1 MIMDFEKISKN
12 ASFIILKYR
21 YRSGYILFLVFFLFA
36 GCKRNES
43 RWDEIAVG
51 GITIIHL
58 DSLEERDLLTYPVQ
72 PDFKRKRLVG
82 GDATEVADKWP
93 DSVEIVKLETAQEC
107 LMGVV
112 KRIYV
117 VDSLLFISDSNE
129 KLFVFDRSGKF
140 RNTIGTLRRGN
151 DELLS
156 MVDFCVDALK
166 RNVYVFDL
174 LRKKIFKYDFQG
186 HLLDKLRFE
195 NEVVNHTGHIY
206 WMPDGNIVAELDY
219 FPESNYHYA
228 ILDRNNDYQVKNYAC
243 PYGIPSTLP
252 VAFDHTMQSFR
263 GDHCWMLTLLSD
275 TIYRYAD
282 GEIVPAMVV
291 KSNARPVTAEVLSGQ
306 NWETAF
312 HADADLLRWGY
323 STGISKIWA
332 TDRFLYFTYRDMKDW
347 YVVCWDRIAC
357 KGYKYKQYPRG
368 NIFMPGGFIATCADA
383 FIGAVSALDF
393 LTPPEGVG
401 GKERAQWK
409 EWIKGIQEDDNPI
422 LLLYYVRK

>member
-1 MIMDFEKISKN
+1 MKLNFAMFRIKLNKSVYIISVLYTVLLWNCKN
-12 ASFIILKYR
+12 TGHSSDLRINNDSLFNRLII
-21 YRSGYILFLVFFLFA
+21 I
-36 GCKRNES
+36 
-43 RWDEIAVG
+43 D
-51 GITIIHL
+51 L
-58 DSLEERDLLTYPVQ
+58 DSLEEKDLVTYPVRLEYL
-72 PDFKRKRLVG
+72 RKIEVG
-82 GDATEVADKWP
+82 G
-93 DSVEIVKLETAQEC
+93 
-107 LMGVV
+107 
-112 KRIYV
+112 R
-117 VDSLLFISDSNE
+117 
-129 KLFVFDRSGKF
+129 
-140 RNTIGTLRRGN
+140 
-151 DELLS
+151 
-156 MVDFCVDALK
+156 VDFCVDALK

-195 NEVVNHTGHIY
+195 NEVVNHTSHIY

-219 FPESNYHYA
+219 FPGSNYHYA

-252 VAFDHTMQSFR
+252 VAFDHTMQSCR

-291 KSNARPVTAEVLSGQ
+291 KSNARPVTAEVLFRQ

>member
-1 MIMDFEKISKN
+1 MKLNFAMFRIKLNKSVYIISVLYTVLLWNCKN
-12 ASFIILKYR
+12 TGHSRDLRINNDSLFNRLII
-21 YRSGYILFLVFFLFA
+21 I
-36 GCKRNES
+36 
-43 RWDEIAVG
+43 D
-51 GITIIHL
+51 L
-58 DSLEERDLLTYPVQ
+58 DSLEEKDLVTYPVRLEYL
-72 PDFKRKRLVG
+72 RKIEVG
-82 GDATEVADKWP
+82 GSVFEVADKWP

-140 RNTIGTLRRGN
+140 RNTIGTLGRGN

-195 NEVVNHTGHIY
+195 NEVVNHTSHIY

-252 VAFDHTMQSFR
+252 VAFDHTMQSCR

-291 KSNARPVTAEVLSGQ
+291 KSNARPVTAEVLFRQ

>member
-1 MIMDFEKISKN
+1 MKLNFAMFRIKLNKSVYIISVLYTVLLWNCKN
-12 ASFIILKYR
+12 AGHSSDLRINNDSLFNRLII
-21 YRSGYILFLVFFLFA
+21 I
-36 GCKRNES
+36 
-43 RWDEIAVG
+43 D
-51 GITIIHL
+51 L
-58 DSLEERDLLTYPVQ
+58 DSLEEKDLVTYPVRLEYL
-72 PDFKRKRLVG
+72 RKIEVG
-82 GDATEVADKWP
+82 GSVFEVADKWP

-140 RNTIGTLRRGN
+140 RNTIGTLGRGN

-219 FPESNYHYA
+219 FPGSNYHYA

-252 VAFDHTMQSFR
+252 VAFDHTMQSCR

-291 KSNARPVTAEVLSGQ
+291 KSNARPVTAEVLFRQ

>member
-1 MIMDFEKISKN
+1 MKLNFAMFRIKLNKSVYIISVLYTVLLWNCKN
-12 ASFIILKYR
+12 TGHSSDLRNNDSLFNRLII
-21 YRSGYILFLVFFLFA
+21 I
-36 GCKRNES
+36 
-43 RWDEIAVG
+43 D
-51 GITIIHL
+51 L
-58 DSLEERDLLTYPVQ
+58 DSLEEKDLVTYPVRLEYL
-72 PDFKRKRLVG
+72 RKIEVG
-82 GDATEVADKWP
+82 GSVFEVADKWP

-140 RNTIGTLRRGN
+140 RNTIGTLGRGN

-252 VAFDHTMQSFR
+252 VAFDHTMQSCR

-347 YVVCWDRIAC
+347 YVVCWDRITC

>member
-1 MIMDFEKISKN
+1 MKLNFAMFRIKLNKSVYIISVLYTVLLWNCKN
-12 ASFIILKYR
+12 TGHSSDLRINNYSLFNRLII
-21 YRSGYILFLVFFLFA
+21 I
-36 GCKRNES
+36 
-43 RWDEIAVG
+43 D
-51 GITIIHL
+51 L
-58 DSLEERDLLTYPVQ
+58 DSLEEKDLVTYPVRLEYL
-72 PDFKRKRLVG
+72 RKIEVG
-82 GDATEVADKWP
+82 GSVFEVADKWP

-129 KLFVFDRSGKF
+129 KLFGFDRSGKF
-140 RNTIGTLRRGN
+140 RNTIGTLGRGN

-195 NEVVNHTGHIY
+195 NEVVNHTSHIY

-252 VAFDHTMQSFR
+252 VAFDHTMQSCR

-291 KSNARPVTAEVLSGQ
+291 KSNARPVTAEVLFRQ

>member
-1 MIMDFEKISKN
+1 M
-12 ASFIILKYR
+12 
-21 YRSGYILFLVFFLFA
+21 
-36 GCKRNES
+36 
-43 RWDEIAVG
+43 
-51 GITIIHL
+51 
-58 DSLEERDLLTYPVQ
+58 EETNFVTYPVRSEYQ
-72 PDFKRKRLVG
+72 RKIDVG
-82 GDATEVADKWP
+82 GRVFEVADKWP

-107 LMGVV
+107 LMGAV
-112 KRIYV
+112 KRIYS

-140 RNTIGTLRRGN
+140 RNTIGTLGRGS

-166 RNVYVFDL
+166 QNVYVFDL

-186 HLLDKLRFE
+186 HLIDKLRFE

-219 FPESNYHYA
+219 FPGSNYHYA

-243 PYGIPSTLP
+243 PYKIPSTLP
-252 VAFDHTMQSFR
+252 ITFGGHTMQSFR
-263 GDHCWMLTLLSD
+263 GDNCWMLTLLSD
-275 TIYRYAD
+275 TIYKYVD
-282 GEIVPAMVV
+282 GEVVPAMVV
-291 KSNARPVTAEVLSGQ
+291 KSNAKPVTAEVLSRQ

-312 HADADLLRWGY
+312 HANSDLLRWGY
-323 STGISKIWA
+323 SIGISKIWA
-332 TDRFLYFTYRDMKDW
+332 TDRFLYFTYRDIKDW
-347 YVVCWDRIAC
+347 YAVYWDQITC

-368 NIFMPGGFIATCADA
+368 NIFMPGDFIATCTDA
-383 FIGAVSALDF
+383 FVCTVSALDF

-401 GKERAQWK
+401 KKERAQWK
-409 EWIKGIQEDDNPI
+409 EWTKGIREDDNPI

>member
-1 MIMDFEKISKN
+1 
-12 ASFIILKYR
+12 
-21 YRSGYILFLVFFLFA
+21 
-36 GCKRNES
+36 
-43 RWDEIAVG
+43 
-51 GITIIHL
+51 
-58 DSLEERDLLTYPVQ
+58 
-72 PDFKRKRLVG
+72 
-82 GDATEVADKWP
+82 
-93 DSVEIVKLETAQEC
+93 
-107 LMGVV
+107 MG
-112 KRIYV
+112 
-117 VDSLLFISDSNE
+117 
-129 KLFVFDRSGKF
+129 
-140 RNTIGTLRRGN
+140 RGN

-252 VAFDHTMQSFR
+252 VAFDHTMQSCR

-291 KSNARPVTAEVLSGQ
+291 KSNARPVTAEVLFRQ

>member
-1 MIMDFEKISKN
+1 MKLNFAMFRIKLNKSVYIISVLYTVLLWNCKNTGHSSDFRINNDSLFN
-12 ASFIILKYR
+12 RLII
-21 YRSGYILFLVFFLFA
+21 I
-36 GCKRNES
+36 
-43 RWDEIAVG
+43 D
-51 GITIIHL
+51 L
-58 DSLEERDLLTYPVQ
+58 DSLEEKDLVTYPVRLEYL
-72 PDFKRKRLVG
+72 RKIEVG
-82 GDATEVADKWP
+82 GSVFEVADKWP

-140 RNTIGTLRRGN
+140 RNTIGTLGRGN

-195 NEVVNHTGHIY
+195 NEVVNHTSHIY

-252 VAFDHTMQSFR
+252 VAFDHTMQSCR

-291 KSNARPVTAEVLSGQ
+291 KSNARPVTAEVLFRQ

>member
-1 MIMDFEKISKN
+1 M
-12 ASFIILKYR
+12 
-21 YRSGYILFLVFFLFA
+21 
-36 GCKRNES
+36 
-43 RWDEIAVG
+43 
-51 GITIIHL
+51 
-58 DSLEERDLLTYPVQ
+58 
-72 PDFKRKRLVG
+72 
-82 GDATEVADKWP
+82 ADKWP

-140 RNTIGTLRRGN
+140 RNTIGTLGRGN

-195 NEVVNHTGHIY
+195 NEVVNHTSHIY

-252 VAFDHTMQSFR
+252 VAFDHTMQSCR

-291 KSNARPVTAEVLSGQ
+291 KSNARPVTAEVLFRQ

>member
-1 MIMDFEKISKN
+1 MRINNDSLFN
-12 ASFIILKYR
+12 RLII
-21 YRSGYILFLVFFLFA
+21 I
-36 GCKRNES
+36 
-43 RWDEIAVG
+43 D
-51 GITIIHL
+51 L
-58 DSLEERDLLTYPVQ
+58 DSLEEKDLVTYPVRLEYL
-72 PDFKRKRLVG
+72 RKIEVG
-82 GDATEVADKWP
+82 GSVFEVADKWP

-140 RNTIGTLRRGN
+140 RNTIGTLGRGN

-195 NEVVNHTGHIY
+195 NEVVNHTSHIY

-252 VAFDHTMQSFR
+252 VAFDHTMQSCR

-291 KSNARPVTAEVLSGQ
+291 KSNARPVTAEVLFRQ

>member
-1 MIMDFEKISKN
+1 MRINNDSLFN
-12 ASFIILKYR
+12 RLII
-21 YRSGYILFLVFFLFA
+21 I
-36 GCKRNES
+36 
-43 RWDEIAVG
+43 D
-51 GITIIHL
+51 L
-58 DSLEERDLLTYPVQ
+58 DSLEEKDLVTYPVRLEYL
-72 PDFKRKRLVG
+72 RKIEVG
-82 GDATEVADKWP
+82 GSVFEVADKWP

-140 RNTIGTLRRGN
+140 RNTIGTLGRGN

-219 FPESNYHYA
+219 FPGSNYHYA

-252 VAFDHTMQSFR
+252 VAFDHTMQSCR

-291 KSNARPVTAEVLSGQ
+291 KSNARPVTAEVLFRQ

>member
-1 MIMDFEKISKN
+1 M
-12 ASFIILKYR
+12 
-21 YRSGYILFLVFFLFA
+21 
-36 GCKRNES
+36 
-43 RWDEIAVG
+43 
-51 GITIIHL
+51 
-58 DSLEERDLLTYPVQ
+58 
-72 PDFKRKRLVG
+72 
-82 GDATEVADKWP
+82 ADKWP

-140 RNTIGTLRRGN
+140 RNTIGTLGRGN

-219 FPESNYHYA
+219 FPGSNYHYA

-252 VAFDHTMQSFR
+252 VAFDHTMQSCR

-291 KSNARPVTAEVLSGQ
+291 KSNARPVTAEVLFRQ

-347 YVVCWDRIAC
+347 YVVCWDRITC

>member
-1 MIMDFEKISKN
+1 MKLNFAMFRIKLNKSVYIISVLYTVLLWNCKNTGHSSDFRINNDSLFN
-12 ASFIILKYR
+12 RLII
-21 YRSGYILFLVFFLFA
+21 I
-36 GCKRNES
+36 
-43 RWDEIAVG
+43 D
-51 GITIIHL
+51 L
-58 DSLEERDLLTYPVQ
+58 DSLEEKDLVTYPVRLEYL
-72 PDFKRKRLVG
+72 RKIEVG
-82 GDATEVADKWP
+82 GSVFEVADKWP

-140 RNTIGTLRRGN
+140 RNTIGTLGRGN

-252 VAFDHTMQSFR
+252 VAFDHTMQSCR

-347 YVVCWDRIAC
+347 YVVCWDRITC

>member
-1 MIMDFEKISKN
+1 MDFEKISKN

-58 DSLEERDLLTYPVQ
+58 DSLEEKDLVTYPVRLEYL
-72 PDFKRKRLVG
+72 RKIEVG
-82 GDATEVADKWP
+82 GSVFEVADKWP

-140 RNTIGTLRRGN
+140 RNTIGTLGRGN

-252 VAFDHTMQSFR
+252 VAFDHTMQSCR

-347 YVVCWDRIAC
+347 YVVCWDRITC

>member
-1 MIMDFEKISKN
+1 MKLNFAMFRIKLNKSVYIISVLYTVLLWNCKN
-12 ASFIILKYR
+12 TGHSSDLRINNDSLFNRLII
-21 YRSGYILFLVFFLFA
+21 I
-36 GCKRNES
+36 
-43 RWDEIAVG
+43 D
-51 GITIIHL
+51 L
-58 DSLEERDLLTYPVQ
+58 DSLEEKDLVTYPVRLEYL
-72 PDFKRKRLVG
+72 RKIEVG
-82 GDATEVADKWP
+82 GSVFEVADKWP

-140 RNTIGTLRRGN
+140 RNTIGTLGRGN

-219 FPESNYHYA
+219 FPGSNYHYA

-252 VAFDHTMQSFR
+252 VAFDHTMQSCR

-291 KSNARPVTAEVLSGQ
+291 KSNARPVTAEVLFRQ